1 MNAQPCA
8 VLDCNKITQPG
19 HVLCSVH
26 EPEVTPGAGTMV
38 MPSPEGGVQRG
49 DPRPR
54 PMQAVPEPSD
64 PYLVPREPTYGT
76 NVATGSM
83 PTALPQNP
91 LQFLAEAMQ
100 GSHGAFK
107 QLVANAIVQAA
118 ADAVRKL

>member
-19 HVLCSVH
+19 HVLCPVH

-54 PMQAVPEPSD
+54 PVQAVPEPSPE
-64 PYLVPREPTYGT
+64 PYSLPAPAPGYPLP
-76 NVATGSM
+76 
-83 PTALPQNP
+83 PTAVPMTP

-100 GSHGAFK
+100 GQHGMMK
-107 QLVANAIVQAA
+107 QMFANAMVQAM
-118 ADAVRKL
+118 ADAVRRL